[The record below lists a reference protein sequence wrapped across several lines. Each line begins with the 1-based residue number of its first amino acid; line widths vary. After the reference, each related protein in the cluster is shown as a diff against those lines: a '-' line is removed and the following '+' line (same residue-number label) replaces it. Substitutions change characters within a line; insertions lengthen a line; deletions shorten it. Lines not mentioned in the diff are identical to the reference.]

1 MWVNLCVGDTPTQQ
15 NVLTSNGR
23 NKTKSTLPD
32 FAFHIYHIKCHT
44 RGVHKNELGNGSSKL
59 SKIRSKTVNF
69 DLKLPKITKN
79 LNQNS

>member
-44 RGVHKNELGNGSSKL
+44 RGVHKNELGNGS
-59 SKIRSKTVNF
+59 
-69 DLKLPKITKN
+69 
-79 LNQNS
+79 